1 VFQGANDSRC
11 PRRQYE
17 AYEEKM
23 RELGKE
29 IETVWFDAGHGS
41 YVNDV
46 VIEHTEKTLEFLY
59 DHVGTPQR

>member
-1 VFQGANDSRC
+1 
-11 PRRQYE
+11 
-17 AYEEKM
+17 M